1 MVKVKVEL
9 YWGKQWSAKEGYY
22 KETPGEGVY
31 VTVGEHYL
39 SRNSFRGCPL
49 GRTDDRSFPNDEA
62 AIKAAIADFVRRGRG
77 EYLGT
82 QPLTEA
88 MIEVQETKDYRKKT

>member
-1 MVKVKVEL
+1 MEVGYVEEFEH
-9 YWGKQWSAKEGYY
+9 GDFDRFCFGGGSNGYF
-22 KETPGEGVY
+22 V
-31 VTVGEHYL
+31 
-39 SRNSFRGCPL
+39 
-49 GRTDDRSFPNDEA
+49 DDLRSLD
-62 AIKAAIADFVRRGRG
+62 DFVRRGRG